1 MALKKIALIVAGG
14 TGTRMKSQI
23 PKQFLLLNGRPV
35 LMHTLDKFYRYESG
49 IRIILVL
56 PRDEVTTWERLCDI
70 HDFQIKHEIVT
81 GGETRFHS
89 IQKNLE
95 GIPEDCLVAVHD
107 GVRPLVSL
115 DTIRR
120 CFITAAEKGN
130 AVPCVEIPE
139 SLRMVDEQGNRPAD
153 RNKYRLIQTP
163 QVFNSRILK
172 ESYGQEY
179 HPRFTDDASAVE
191 SRGYSINLVDGN
203 PENLKITLN
212 KDLGIAEFLLKGME
226 GDQYHL

>member
-14 TGTRMKSQI
+14 TGKRMKSQI

-35 LMHTLDKFYRYESG
+35 LMHTLDKFYRYESE

-56 PRDEVTTWERLCDI
+56 PRDEVSTWERLCDI

-81 GGETRFHS
+81 GGETRFNS
-89 IQKNLE
+89 IQKNLD
-95 GIPEDCLVAVHD
+95 GIPEECLVAVHD

-120 CFITAAEKGN
+120 CFMTAAEKGN

-172 ESYGQEY
+172 ESYRQEY
-179 HPRFTDDASAVE
+179 HPRFTDDASVVE
-191 SRGYSINLVDGN
+191 SRGYSINLVEGN